1 MILNLDLRTPC
12 QKVSNC
18 YFLNISPH
26 FSHKYFLLCKIVK
39 IIRKRETFDS
49 IQFTGFSVKKGQA
62 FCQQLIFFCVYLE
75 LKSLW
80 PRTFNYSKEI
90 ISGLNCIFFLS
101 NFDNQLW
108 LSVKVITFL
117 ANLEFL
123 TFIKF
128 LALPYL
134 IERFP
139 IYQ

>member
-1 MILNLDLRTPC
+1 MILNLHLRTLC
-12 QKVSNC
+12 KKVWNC
-18 YFLNISPH
+18 YFSIKINPH
-26 FSHKYFLLCKIVK
+26 FSHKYFQLFKIVK
-39 IIRKRETFDS
+39 IIGNRETFDS
-49 IQFTGFSVKKGQA
+49 IQFTDFSVKKGQA
-62 FCQQLIFFCVYLE
+62 FCQQLILFVCIYKWNHYDPKL
-75 LKSLW
+75 LI
-80 PRTFNYSKEI
+80 KEI
-90 ISGLNCIFFLS
+90 ISDLNCIFFLS